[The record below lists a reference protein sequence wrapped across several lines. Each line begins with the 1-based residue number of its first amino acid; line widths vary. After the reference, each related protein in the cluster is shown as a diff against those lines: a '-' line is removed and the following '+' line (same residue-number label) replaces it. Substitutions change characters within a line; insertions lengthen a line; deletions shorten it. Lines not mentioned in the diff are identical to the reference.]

1 MEEVRE
7 APFEAGFTRKTVLAI
22 LFSSMCL
29 LPVSAYMQLVGGPTL
44 YGGLMFITLILF
56 SEIFRILRSPLTKQE
71 LFIIYE
77 MSGLAATSFVF
88 IWIIRQTYFVSS
100 PISWSFKVGGIPI
113 PELIPSW
120 WAPPIDSTA
129 YVTRELYHHDLV
141 VPSLLACVQGGVFM
155 YLTEFALTML
165 CSYMFIE
172 VEKLEFPIAAVD
184 ASICSTLAERP
195 SDRMRLLILSTFPGI
210 AYGSILYGPPLIL
223 GQQLIPIP
231 WIDFT
236 QFTEKYLPGA
246 LLGVGTDISVLTF
259 GFLVPFSEAV
269 YMFASSMIC
278 WIFVNSLALSNFS
291 NVFPEW
297 ASEYFHGMNLA
308 TVYQRSYLTVWI
320 IPSIG
325 FSFALAAMVL
335 PYGIKGIF
343 KAFKELS
350 KVKVSAETG
359 YPPLKVLAGM
369 YLLGTLG
376 SVITFHLLVPEFPV
390 VIPLILSVG
399 WSMVNAIIATRAIG
413 TTGYSFSAG
422 PVWNVSVYATGYQG
436 VKAWIFTPYI
446 GGSPTMEG
454 GTPGWSNMIK
464 AGYLTRTKPIDFF
477 EALVVAIIAY
487 HVFSYIYASFFWKIA
502 PIPSSVYPNTAISWP
517 IDILSMGTWITGK
530 IGVKLWLLIYSF
542 AGMLA
547 VCVSGQLV
555 SRLLHVPFSPVAV
568 VTGAL
573 NLPPYMIP
581 MFLGSVLGRFAIPR
595 FVKKDYWRE
604 NRGIIIAGLLCG
616 ESIVVGIGIAA
627 SIISKATWMKPY

>member
-1 MEEVRE
+1 MKERS
-7 APFEAGFTRKTVLAI
+7 FEQGFTNRSVLAI
-22 LFSSMCL
+22 LFSSICL
-29 LPVSAYMQLVGGPTL
+29 LPVSAYMQLVGGATL
-44 YGGLMFITLILF
+44 YGGLMFITLIVF
-56 SEIFRILRSPLTKQE
+56 SEIFRLLRSPLTRQE

-88 IWIIRQTYFVSS
+88 IWIIRQCYYVQS
-100 PISWSFKVGGIPI
+100 PISWSFRLGGVPI
-113 PELIPSW
+113 PQLIPSW
-120 WAPPIDSTA
+120 WAPPISSSV

-141 VPSLLACVQGGVFM
+141 VPSLLACLQGGVFM
-155 YLTEFALTML
+155 YLTEFALTMIF
-165 CSYMFIE
+165 SYMFIE
-172 VEKLEFPIAAVD
+172 VEKLEFPLAVVD

-195 SDRMRLLILSTFPGI
+195 SDKMRLLILSAFPGMV
-210 AYGSILYGPPLIL
+210 YGSILYGLPLVL

-236 QFTEKYLPGA
+236 KFTEKHLPGA
-246 LLGVGTDISVLTF
+246 LLGIGTDISVLTF
-259 GFLVPFSEAV
+259 GFLIPFSEAV
-269 YMFASSMIC
+269 YMFASSVIC
-278 WIFVNSLALSNFS
+278 WIFINSLALSTFS

-325 FSFALAAMVL
+325 FSFALAAILL
-335 PYGIKGIF
+335 PYGIRGISR
-343 KAFKELS
+343 AFKELS
-350 KVKVSAETG
+350 RVKVSAETG
-359 YPPLKVLAGM
+359 YPELKALVGM
-369 YLLGTLG
+369 YLLGTIG
-376 SVITFHLLVPEFPV
+376 SVATFHLLVPEFPV
-390 VIPLILSVG
+390 IIPLMLSTG
-399 WSMVNAIIATRAIG
+399 WSLVNAMIATRAMA

-422 PVWNVSVYATGYQG
+422 PIWNVSVYASGYQG

-464 AGYLTRTKPIDFF
+464 AGYLTGTRPVDFF
-477 EALVVAIIAY
+477 KALVVAIIAY

-502 PIPSSVYPNTAISWP
+502 PIPSSVYPNTVISWP

-530 IGVKLWLLIYSF
+530 IGVKLWLLLYSF
-542 AGMLA
+542 AAMVGICLGGLFM
-547 VCVSGQLV
+547 
-555 SRLLHVPFSPVAV
+555 SRFLHVPFSPVAV

-581 MFLGSVLGRFAIPR
+581 MFIGSMLNRFVIPR
-595 FVKKDYWRE
+595 FVKKEYWRE

-627 SIISKATWMKPY
+627 SIASKATWIKPY